1 MGRDYKRYKFPVF
14 LSKDVQGD
22 KAHIS
27 TTYDSDLIDLT
38 SQVTTPLSPD
48 DIVIGLYEELDHTN
62 FALY

>member
-1 MGRDYKRYKFPVF
+1 M
-14 LSKDVQGD
+14 SKDVQGD